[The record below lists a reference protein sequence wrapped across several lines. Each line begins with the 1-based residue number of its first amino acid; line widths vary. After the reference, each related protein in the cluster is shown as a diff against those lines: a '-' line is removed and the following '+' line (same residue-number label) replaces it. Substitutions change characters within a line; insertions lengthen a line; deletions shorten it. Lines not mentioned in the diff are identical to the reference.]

1 MRGAPEQFQEGQS
14 GEEIKS
20 FWTACARSGS
30 FGINREC
37 TIRACL
43 TLLLGEFRSAFRDP
57 PCVVSFMT
65 GNRGADE
72 KRELISALP
81 LAALGQG
88 MKVTDVGA
96 VADASIWDGNVQWE
110 N

>member
-1 MRGAPEQFQEGQS
+1 
-14 GEEIKS
+14 
-20 FWTACARSGS
+20 
-30 FGINREC
+30 
-37 TIRACL
+37 
-43 TLLLGEFRSAFRDP
+43 
-57 PCVVSFMT
+57 MT